1 MAEGMFWYV
10 LRAISGKEG
19 KVKEYID
26 AEFGVDAPEMTTAE
40 LFEALKGREDI
51 SPQNWDSLKDLFEK
65 ADFVKFAK
73 MTVSDDDNAKVL
85 PAAVRFVTE
94 TYQSDVE
101 QDNK

>member
-1 MAEGMFWYV
+1 M
-10 LRAISGKEG
+10 
-19 KVKEYID
+19 
-26 AEFGVDAPEMTTAE
+26 EMTTAE
-40 LFEALKGREDI
+40 IFRDLSSSDVPKDLYDSMKELFEL
-51 SPQNWDSLKDLFEK
+51 S
-65 ADFVKFAK
+65 DFVKFAK